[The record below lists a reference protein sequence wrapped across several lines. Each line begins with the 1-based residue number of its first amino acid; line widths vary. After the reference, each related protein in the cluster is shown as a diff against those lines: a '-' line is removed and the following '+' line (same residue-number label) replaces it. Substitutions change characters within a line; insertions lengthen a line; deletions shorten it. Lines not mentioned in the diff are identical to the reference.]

1 MAEGYE
7 GATVRLSRYRIIVII
22 AILLV
27 NKVEKSSA
35 TEPII
40 SYLEC
45 KGTTSYYRNGVF
57 SEFYSGVQVYYRI
70 GLRTSDAVVEFR
82 TNSSMYYPATRY
94 DMKIFAS
101 SYELSAP
108 WNNSNMSENIK
119 IDRLSGNFIAT
130 TIEKDVRDQT
140 FGACYK
146 IDETPKF

>member
-1 MAEGYE
+1 M
-7 GATVRLSRYRIIVII
+7 RLSRYRIIIVNI
-22 AILLV
+22 AALLLI
-27 NKVEKSSA
+27 NKLEESAA

-45 KGTTSYYRNGVF
+45 KGLTLHYRNGVF
-57 SEFYSGVQVYYRI
+57 SEFYSGLQVYYRI
-70 GLRTSDAVVEFR
+70 KLRTSDAVVEFR
-82 TNSSMYYPATRY
+82 TNNGMYNPATRY

-108 WNNSNMSENIK
+108 WNNSTMNENIK
-119 IDRLSGNFIAT
+119 IDRLNGNFIAT
-130 TIEKDVRDQT
+130 TIDEDIRNQT

>member
-1 MAEGYE
+1 M
-7 GATVRLSRYRIIVII
+7 RLSRYRIIVVI

-27 NKVEKSSA
+27 NKVEESSA

-45 KGTTSYYRNGVF
+45 KGLTSHYRNGVF

-70 GLRTSDAVVEFR
+70 KLRTSDAVVEFR
-82 TNSSMYYPATRY
+82 TNNSMYNPATRY

-108 WNNSNMSENIK
+108 WNISNMNENIK
-119 IDRLSGNFIAT
+119 IDRLNGNFIAT
-130 TIEKDVRDQT
+130 TIEEDIRNQT
-140 FGACYK
+140 FGTCYK